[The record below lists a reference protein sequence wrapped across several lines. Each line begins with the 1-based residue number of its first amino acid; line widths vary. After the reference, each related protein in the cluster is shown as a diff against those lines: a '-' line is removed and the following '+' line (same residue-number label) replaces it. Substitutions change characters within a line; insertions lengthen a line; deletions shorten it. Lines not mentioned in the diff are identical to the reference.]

1 MARDIGSNLPNIC
14 FYGDAL
20 YSFTASSYVLWSEFL
35 YQKYLL
41 NLTEK
46 MNIAAIVLF
55 ILSVVF
61 GLLMVCVAYLIVT
74 YLNKKA
80 LGMQT
85 LMDPIIKDTIYLAT
99 VSEII
104 GSVMMLIVQFTRPLS
119 HSLAIL
125 FTIAAQ
131 FLKLIGICQLNMI
144 FWMRY
149 LYVFHYANLNIVDE
163 KLMKRITRSCV
174 AILSTILML
183 MSIGNV
189 EDSHAYQHF
198 TDGDSISVLNPV
210 VALTAIISL
219 VSVIIIQF
227 KIEMFKKSVDT
238 RQFDQLETGEDQFVN
253 CQYLKLETYRIEVL
267 ILVSG
272 ILLML
277 SFWFVN
283 STEDLDIKFFQAI
296 LLEKFL
302 FLSISLI
309 CIKRSE
315 KMFSSCKNQIFA
327 WFCQHPHTNEVIIA
341 DLNLDS
347 NNQETYV
354 TDILDQNSN
363 NDDQGEVTGN
373 DENEFSL

>member
-1 MARDIGSNLPNIC
+1 
-14 FYGDAL
+14 
-20 YSFTASSYVLWSEFL
+20 
-35 YQKYLL
+35 
-41 NLTEK
+41 
-46 MNIAAIVLF
+46 MNIEAIVLYVF
-55 ILSVVF
+55 SVVF
-61 GLLMVCVAYLIVT
+61 GLLIVCVAYGVVT

-85 LMDPIIKDTIYLAT
+85 LVDQMVKDMIYHS
-99 VSEII
+99 VFFEII
-104 GSVMMLIVQFTRPLS
+104 RFIIILIVQLTRPLS
-119 HSLAIL
+119 HSIAVL
-125 FTIAAQ
+125 FTLVII
-131 FLKLIGICQLNMI
+131 FWRLSGLCQLSMI
-144 FWMRY
+144 FLVRY
-149 LYVFHYANLNIVDE
+149 LYVFHYANLNNIDE
-163 KLMKRITRSCV
+163 KLIKRITRCSV
-174 AILSTILML
+174 GILSSIITLMA
-183 MSIGNV
+183 MGNV
-189 EDSHAYQHF
+189 ENTHVYQHL
-198 TDGDSISVLNPV
+198 TDGDIIPGMNLVKM
-210 VALTAIISL
+210 TAIISL
-219 VSVIIIQF
+219 VIIIIIQF

-315 KMFSSCKNQIFA
+315 KMFSFCKNQIFA
-327 WFCQHPHTNEVIIA
+327 WFCQHPLTNEGIIA

-347 NNQETYV
+347 NNQETNV

-373 DENEFSL
+373 DENELALHIISKVGTN

>member
-46 MNIAAIVLF
+46 MNIAAIVLY

-119 HSLAIL
+119 HSLAVL
-125 FTIAAQ
+125 FT
-131 FLKLIGICQLNMI
+131 
-144 FWMRY
+144 
-149 LYVFHYANLNIVDE
+149 
-163 KLMKRITRSCV
+163 
-174 AILSTILML
+174 

-210 VALTAIISL
+210 VVLTAIISL
-219 VSVIIIQF
+219 VIIIIIQF

-373 DENEFSL
+373 DT

>member
-1 MARDIGSNLPNIC
+1 MN
-14 FYGDAL
+14 
-20 YSFTASSYVLWSEFL
+20 
-35 YQKYLL
+35 
-41 NLTEK
+41 TE
-46 MNIAAIVLF
+46 AIVLYVF
-55 ILSVVF
+55 SVVF
-61 GLLMVCVAYLIVT
+61 GLMISCVAYLVVT

-85 LMDPIIKDTIYLAT
+85 LVDQMVKDTIYLA
-99 VSEII
+99 VFFEII
-104 GSVMMLIVQFTRPLS
+104 LSILRLINQLTRPSS
-119 HSLAIL
+119 HSIAVL
-125 FTIAAQ
+125 FTLVNQ
-131 FLKLIGICQLNMI
+131 FSRLTGLWQLNMI
-144 FWMRY
+144 FLMRY
-149 LYVFHYANLNIVDE
+149 LYVFHYANLNNIDE
-163 KLMKRITRSCV
+163 KLIKRITRCSV
-174 AILSTILML
+174 GILSTIITLMA
-183 MSIGNV
+183 MGNV
-189 EDSHAYQHF
+189 ENTHVYQHLIN
-198 TDGDSISVLNPV
+198 GDIIPGMNPV
-210 VALTAIISL
+210 KMTAIISL
-219 VSVIIIQF
+219 VIIIIIQF

-315 KMFSSCKNQIFA
+315 KMFSFCKNQIFA
-327 WFCQHPHTNEVIIA
+327 WFCQHPLTNEGIIA

-347 NNQETYV
+347 NNQETNV

-373 DENEFSL
+373 DENEFPS

>member
-1 MARDIGSNLPNIC
+1 
-14 FYGDAL
+14 
-20 YSFTASSYVLWSEFL
+20 
-35 YQKYLL
+35 
-41 NLTEK
+41 
-46 MNIAAIVLF
+46 MNTAAIVLY

-174 AILSTILML
+174 AIFSTILML

-198 TDGDSISVLNPV
+198 TEGDSISVLNPV

-219 VSVIIIQF
+219 VIIIIIQF
-227 KIEMFKKSVDT
+227 KIEMFKKSVDSKKS
-238 RQFDQLETGEDQFVN
+238 DQLESGEEQFGN
-253 CQYLKLETYRIEVL
+253 CQYLKMETYRIEVL
-267 ILVSG
+267 ILVFG
-272 ILLML
+272 MLIML
-277 SFWFVN
+277 SFYW
-283 STEDLDIKFFQAI
+283 SLGTSEDLNSNYLLAI
-296 LLEKFL
+296 VLEKLLNIVFA
-302 FLSISLI
+302 LI
-309 CIKRSE
+309 CVKRSE
-315 KMFSSCKNQIFA
+315 KMFSFFKNQIIT
-327 WFCQHPHTNEVIIA
+327 WFFCHPHTNRAIIA
-341 DLNLDS
+341 DLINES
-347 NNQETYV
+347 WQETYV
-354 TDILDQNSN
+354 TNSLDQNE
-363 NDDQGEVTGN
+363 DQ
-373 DENEFSL
+373 NEEQRG

>member
-1 MARDIGSNLPNIC
+1 
-14 FYGDAL
+14 
-20 YSFTASSYVLWSEFL
+20 
-35 YQKYLL
+35 
-41 NLTEK
+41 
-46 MNIAAIVLF
+46 MNIEAIVLYVF
-55 ILSVVF
+55 SVVF
-61 GLLMVCVAYLIVT
+61 GLLIACVAYLVVT

-85 LMDPIIKDTIYLAT
+85 LVDQMVKDTIYLAIFF
-99 VSEII
+99 EII
-104 GSVMMLIVQFTRPLS
+104 LSILRLITQLTRPIS
-119 HSLAIL
+119 YSIAVL
-125 FTIAAQ
+125 FTLVNQ
-131 FLKLIGICQLNMI
+131 FSRLTGLWQLNMI
-144 FWMRY
+144 FLMRY
-149 LYVFHYANLNIVDE
+149 FYVFHYANLNIVDE

-210 VALTAIISL
+210 VVLTAIISL
-219 VSVIIIQF
+219 VIIIIIQF

-315 KMFSSCKNQIFA
+315 KMFSFCKNQIFA

-373 DENEFSL
+373 DT